1 MKAIIPVAGKGSRLA
16 PYGLIRQKCLLP
28 VAGRPILEHILNR
41 LTDAGVTDI
50 TLIIGHLGEQVQ
62 EFCRTYKKA
71 NFNFVEQK
79 EQLGLGHAIYQGLK
93 HSHEPV
99 VIVLGDSILD
109 LNYKKL
115 LSSTN
120 STIGVD
126 YVPDPQR
133 FGIVE
138 LVDNQ
143 IVNVVEKPTNPRSN
157 LALIGIYYI
166 SSQKKLVEGLE
177 YLMNNDIRTKKEYQL
192 TDAFSIMI
200 KRGHIFESLKIDTC
214 MDCGVPESMLSTNLK
229 LLEMEN
235 NNAIHSSVIIEDSDI
250 YHCTISENCIVKDS
264 NLKNVIMLEGSKVFN
279 SSLEDQIIGFK
290 ECVDG
295 SQS

>member
-1 MKAIIPVAGKGSRLA
+1 MSVEKKAVFTFGRFQPPHSKHSE
-16 PYGLIRQKCLLP
+16 LIDSVIAKAEMIDADAFLFASQKNNEFEDDAKWQAYQSAVSPDSKKAKISNPLKF
-28 VAGRPILEHILNR
+28 ADKKKILEFYHGNKN
-41 LTDAGVTDI
+41 V
-50 TLIIGHLGEQVQ
+50 
-62 EFCRTYKKA
+62 
-71 NFNFVEQK
+71 
-79 EQLGLGHAIYQGLK
+79 
-93 HSHEPV
+93 
-99 VIVLGDSILD
+99 
-109 LNYKKL
+109 
-115 LSSTN
+115 
-120 STIGVD
+120 
-126 YVPDPQR
+126 
-133 FGIVE
+133 
-138 LVDNQ
+138 Q

-214 MDCGVPESMLSTNLK
+214 MDCGVPEAMLSTNLK

-235 NNAIHSSVIIEDSDI
+235 NNAIHSSVIIENSDL

-264 NLKNVIMLEGSKVFN
+264 NLNNVIMLEGSKVFN
-279 SSLEDQIIGFK
+279 SSPKGQIIGFE